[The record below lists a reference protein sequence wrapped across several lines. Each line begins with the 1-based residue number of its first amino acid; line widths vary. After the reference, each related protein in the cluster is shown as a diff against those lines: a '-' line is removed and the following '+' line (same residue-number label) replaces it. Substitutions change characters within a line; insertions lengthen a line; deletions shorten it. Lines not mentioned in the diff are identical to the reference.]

1 MLDKLKNKLAKSL
14 EVFQAEI
21 LKVRT
26 GRAHPELI
34 EGVMVESFGSQVP
47 IKQVANIGTSDAQT
61 ITIEPWDKAN
71 LAGIEKAI
79 AGSDLGL
86 NPLNDGQM
94 IRITIPSLS
103 SERREELVKVASA
116 KAEDAKVVMR
126 NLRRDAMENIKKQN
140 LSEDEQKRQEKQV
153 QDEIDLAI
161 GKIETLLSEKEKEV
175 TTI

>member
-1 MLDKLKNKLAKSL
+1 MLDELKKKLAKSL
-14 EVFQAEI
+14 EVFQSEI

-34 EGVMVESFGSQVP
+34 EEVLVESFGVLVP

-61 ITIEPWDKAN
+61 ITIQPWDKAN
-71 LAGIEKAI
+71 LANIEKAI

-86 NPLNDGQM
+86 NPLNDGEM
-94 IRITIPSLS
+94 IRITIPPLS
-103 SERREELVKVASA
+103 SERRNELVKVASA
-116 KAEDAKVVMR
+116 KAENAKVVMR
-126 NLRRDAMENIKKQN
+126 NLRRDAMDSIKKEGAG
-140 LSEDEQKRQEKQV
+140 EDNQKRQEKQV

-161 GKIETLLSEKEKEV
+161 GKVETMLSEKEKEV

>member
-116 KAEDAKVVMR
+116 KAEDTKVVMR